1 VLSVDVT
8 IEIGVLLPT
17 STPDP
22 AVPIIGDIK
31 RAARSA
37 EELGLDSVWS
47 TDHLIASA
55 PLLDS
60 TTVLGTAA
68 GATERIRIGYGVLL
82 LSLRP
87 VAWAAKQ
94 ISTLQHVSGGRLE
107 VGVGTGNTAHGDLSW
122 RASGQSFADR
132 GARTDASLRLLPG
145 LIAGEPTT
153 LPDGTEVTLAPG
165 ASVPPILVAGDAPR
179 ARRRAAEFGDGWIGI
194 GTTAE
199 ETARVLAELAELAA
213 EYGRPAPYAVIVA
226 PPVAEDP
233 KQAAEQ
239 LAGYAEVGVRR
250 VVLTP
255 RGADWHRTY
264 EDAAAIRASLGA

>member
-1 VLSVDVT
+1 MTL
-8 IEIGVLLPT
+8 EIGVFLPT

-22 AVPIIGDIK
+22 AVPIIGDVK

-37 EELGLDSVWS
+37 EELGLDIVWS
-47 TDHLIASA
+47 TDQLVASA

-60 TTVLGTAA
+60 TTALAAAA

-94 ISTLQHVSGGRLE
+94 ISTLQHVSGDRLE
-107 VGVGTGNTAHGDLSW
+107 VGVGTGNTAHGDRSW

-132 GARTDASLRLLPG
+132 GAYTDESLRLLPG
-145 LIAGEPTT
+145 LIAGKPTV

-165 ASVPPILVAGDAPR
+165 AAVPPILVAGDAPR
-179 ARRRAAEFGDGWIGI
+179 ARRRAAEFGEGWIGI
-194 GTTAE
+194 GTTPE
-199 ETARVLAELAELAA
+199 QTAGILAELAELAA
-213 EYGRPAPYAVIVA
+213 AHGRPAPYAVIVG

-233 KQAAEQ
+233 KQAAEE
-239 LAGYAEVGVRR
+239 LAEYAEAGVRQ
-250 VVLTP
+250 VILTP

-264 EDAAAIRASLGA
+264 EDAAAIRALLGA

>member
-1 VLSVDVT
+1 MTL
-8 IEIGVLLPT
+8 EIGVFLPT

-22 AVPIIGDIK
+22 AVPIIGDVK
-31 RAARSA
+31 KAARSA
-37 EELGLDSVWS
+37 EELGLDSVWA

-60 TTVLGTAA
+60 TTALAAAA

-82 LSLRP
+82 LALRP

-94 ISTLQHVSGGRLE
+94 ISTLQLVSDGRLE

-122 RASGQSFADR
+122 RAAGVSFADR
-132 GARTDASLRLLPG
+132 GRDTDAALRLLPS
-145 LIAGEPTT
+145 LIAGRPTT

-165 ASVPPILVAGDAPR
+165 ASVPPILVAGDAPA
-179 ARRRAAEFGDGWIGI
+179 ARRRAAEFAEGWIGI
-194 GTTAE
+194 GTTPEQA
-199 ETARVLAELAELAA
+199 ALVLARLAELAA
-213 EYGRPAPYAVIVA
+213 RHDRPAPYGIVVG

-239 LAGYAEVGVRR
+239 LAGYPEAGVRR
-250 VVLTP
+250 VMLTP

-264 EDAAAIRASLGA
+264 EDAAAIRALLAA

>member
-1 VLSVDVT
+1 MTL
-8 IEIGVLLPT
+8 EIGVFLPT

-31 RAARSA
+31 QAARSA
-37 EELGLDSVWS
+37 EELGLDSVWA

-60 TTVLGTAA
+60 TTTLGAAA

-94 ISTLQHVSGGRLE
+94 ISTLQHVSGGRIE
-107 VGVGTGNTAHGDLSW
+107 VGVGTGNAAHGDLSW

-132 GARTDASLRLLPG
+132 GAHTDESLRLLPS
-145 LIAGEPTT
+145 LIAGKPTT

-165 ASVPPILVAGDAPR
+165 TSVPPILIAGDAPR
-179 ARRRAAEFGDGWIGI
+179 ARRRAAEFGEGWIGI
-194 GTTAE
+194 GTSAE
-199 ETARVLAELAELAA
+199 QTARVLADLAELAA
-213 EYGRPAPYAVIVA
+213 AHDRPAPYAVIVG

-239 LAGYAEVGVRR
+239 LAGYAEAGARR
-250 VVLTP
+250 VILTP
-255 RGADWHRTY
+255 RGADWHRAY
-264 EDAAAIRASLGA
+264 EDAAAIRALLGD